1 MIINRYISS
10 IIHDAALG
18 LFNRGFLTVND
29 LRTIEK
35 DCILSSV
42 VHYPSMLL
50 LKHGIITVE
59 ELMKIEDKTENKTM
73 LKFKVNIR
81 TSFGDI
87 SEDAKL
93 VDGKEYFFVPSGYIC
108 GGPVH
113 GEVMMVPNDMN
124 YPNGGPKELA
134 LGDLEYIYE

>member
-1 MIINRYISS
+1 MIINKYISS
-10 IIHDAALG
+10 IIHDAALE
-18 LFNRGFLTVND
+18 LFNRGFLNVKD
-29 LRTIEK
+29 LRNIEK
-35 DCILSSV
+35 DCIISSV
-42 VHYPSMLL
+42 VHNPTMLL

-59 ELMKIEDKTENKTM
+59 ELMKIEDKTM

-81 TSFGDI
+81 TSFGEI

-113 GEVMMVPNDMN
+113 GEVKMVPNDMN

-134 LGDLEYIYE
+134 LGDLEYIDE